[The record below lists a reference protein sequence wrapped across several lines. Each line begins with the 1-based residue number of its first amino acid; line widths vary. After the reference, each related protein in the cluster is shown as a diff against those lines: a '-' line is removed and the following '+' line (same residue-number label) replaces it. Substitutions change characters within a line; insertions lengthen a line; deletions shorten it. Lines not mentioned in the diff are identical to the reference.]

1 MPFKK
6 HVLYLPLNCREK
18 VYSVPR
24 LELCNNGLYLKAINR
39 YNWLTTFSC
48 HVLYLMNDIST
59 FLAANQLN
67 ELRELKYIHTFAI
80 Q

>member
-1 MPFKK
+1 M
-6 HVLYLPLNCREK
+6 
-18 VYSVPR
+18 
-24 LELCNNGLYLKAINR
+24 